1 LSNGQ
6 TTGRKNTTMS
16 REEIVRIASI
26 PDAIQISE
34 IGITFTGQLD
44 YEDWL
49 RLMGTL
55 TRLEKSVQ
63 FAIGD
68 ALNYGEGRAD
78 YGEKYTQA
86 IDATGLTYQAL
97 ANYSW
102 VSQAVPIG
110 NRRGALS
117 WSHHRLV
124 AKLPKD
130 EQVKSLAIAEEN
142 DWTLDALKEYIE
154 GKPANPRTIET
165 VIVPT
170 GISPREAADV
180 LKSYAKSQRDSDAV
194 QLCGHCPLRDAG

>member
-1 LSNGQ
+1 
-6 TTGRKNTTMS
+6 MS
-16 REEIVRIASI
+16 REEVVRIASI

-44 YEDWL
+44 YDDWI

-68 ALNYGEGRAD
+68 ALNYGNSR

-86 IDATGLTYQAL
+86 IEATGLTYQAL

-102 VSQAVPIG
+102 VAQAVPIG
-110 NRRGALS
+110 NRRGMVS
-117 WSHHRLV
+117 WSHHRAA
-124 AKLPKD
+124 AKLPPN
-130 EQVKSLAIAEEN
+130 EQVTALTLAEEN
-142 DWTLDALKEYIE
+142 DWTIDDLKEYID
-154 GKPANPRTIET
+154 GKPANPRNIET

-170 GISPREAADV
+170 GVSPKEASDV
-180 LKSYAKSQRDSDAV
+180 LKAYAKCQREGDPVEPCS
-194 QLCGHCPLRDAG
+194 HCPLRSVG